1 MLPARSPRKEC
12 ASCDASARPTSTQVS
27 TGQRAQDL
35 LAAMAQGGPEAAVDS
50 LPLAREMA
58 RRLRSA
64 ATSQLSARASS
75 LASRE
80 TTRPAAPP
88 SRRFSR
94 APSGLGRQLRSI
106 DTGLLVR
113 ALRSVDTAS
122 AGLPGG
128 PRITSHGRLSNAPG
142 ALAQSDRAGSGG
154 LSPGAQGSP
163 MISPGRPSSVPGSLL
178 PGERSARGGF
188 TGVPARRPSSGIPRA
203 VSGGVSP
210 RPVGPAAPPRGSGSV
225 GDRTASGGSITSSAA
240 ASPLQSPRGTGG
252 MQQRRSYA
260 RAHSR
265 RASGASRLGE
275 PSDDPRGEAARV
287 LSVMGRAR
295 AHFGVDT
302 IAEEAPG
309 DAAAEHKHGGASARP
324 RLVPAFKAAA
334 MMSPFASSPFDVED
348 SQGRDAGVGM
358 PLRGSAGSSALL
370 DADELFRRRTWAR
383 VAGGTQRLSTHGS
396 IAGRGHRVSFAGV
409 SQEFGSRASA
419 RNSKRA

>member
-1 MLPARSPRKEC
+1 
-12 ASCDASARPTSTQVS
+12 
-27 TGQRAQDL
+27 
-35 LAAMAQGGPEAAVDS
+35 MAQGGPEAAVDS

-64 ATSQLSARASS
+64 ATSQLSMRASS

-80 TTRPAAPP
+80 TTLPAAPP

-113 ALRSVDTAS
+113 ALRSVDTA
-122 AGLPGG
+122 GLPGG

-142 ALAQSDRAGSGG
+142 ALAQGDRAGSGG
-154 LSPGAQGSP
+154 LSPGGQGSP
-163 MISPGRPSSVPGSLL
+163 MISPGRPSGAQGSLP
-178 PGERSARGGF
+178 PGERSARGAF
-188 TGVPARRPSSGIPRA
+188 SGVSARRPSSGIPRA
-203 VSGGVSP
+203 ASGGVSP

-225 GDRTASGGSITSSAA
+225 GDRTVSGGSMPSSAA

-260 RAHSR
+260 RTHSR
-265 RASGASRLGE
+265 RASGGSGLGE

-302 IAEEAPG
+302 IAEDEPA
-309 DAAAEHKHGGASARP
+309 DAAAEHKPGGASARP
-324 RLVPAFKAAA
+324 RLVLKSA
-334 MMSPFASSPFDVED
+334 MMSPFASSPFDMED

-370 DADELFRRRTWAR
+370 DADELLRRRTWAR
-383 VAGGTQRLSTHGS
+383 MAGGTQRLSTHSS
-396 IAGRGHRVSFAGV
+396 IAGRGNRVSFAGV
-409 SQEFGSRASA
+409 SQEVGSRASA